1 MKCFVQNPHR
11 LLFQHFIHSHSFSMF
26 GIFWFVCSTFGSDI
40 SWGWQTVSKNSFA
53 LFAIL
58 SLGPTSSQIIFYPV
72 VCIAKKITRRNG
84 ITPHTNIT
92 FLFSSVDDKFEK
104 KCFDLN
110 QAKFLSVTDEWR
122 VMCFILL
129 GLLILV
135 FSFAWRLAFLSLTFS
150 YNLIS
155 GTEKMNGSEN

>member
-40 SWGWQTVSKNSFA
+40 SWGWQTLSKNSFA

-72 VCIAKKITRRNG
+72 VCIAKEITRRNG

-104 KCFDLN
+104 KMLWFKSSEILKCYRR
-110 QAKFLSVTDEWR
+110 VTSD
-122 VMCFILL
+122 VLY
-129 GLLILV
+129 
-135 FSFAWRLAFLSLTFS
+135 FAWAFDFGFLIRLALSDSLVDLFV
-150 YNLIS
+150 
-155 GTEKMNGSEN
+155 